1 MNLTRTE
8 FFQELVSTG
17 LKHRYGKKLTPKQIG
32 PNKFLCSKAPAQ
44 LFLERKKIID
54 GGFVDHYLIAF
65 WIFNMRARLEGIEFW
80 ARGATPS
87 SIVCYCLG
95 LTEIDPMKYGLHYS
109 RFVNE
114 QPPKFQF
121 DVEKSRYDDFLRLAE
136 DTLEAELKANPNLD
150 IQSVRES
157 IMDNITP
164 VEYLSKKEERPLPKN
179 IDDELAR
186 YALTFPDTMELY
198 DEYTR
203 RKSDGQW
210 TKYGLKVD
218 KILAPTCGIVVFQE
232 QMLDILCQIFHVN
245 SSKANNIRLSI
256 QRKDTEQVEAYKKEI
271 FSNLDNITE
280 KKAELIW
287 QILTSNPRA
296 FLKAHAVSH
305 VLATYRYAMK

>member
-17 LKHRYGKKLTPKQIG
+17 LKHRYGKKLTSKQIG

-44 LFLERKKIID
+44 LVLELKKIID

-65 WIFNMRARLEGIEFW
+65 WIFNMRARSEGIEFW
-80 ARGATPS
+80 ARGAMPS

-95 LTEIDPMKYGLHYS
+95 LTEIDPLKYSLHYS
-109 RFVNE
+109 RLVNE

-121 DVEKSRYDDFLRLAE
+121 DVESSRYDEFLRIAE
-136 DTLEAELKANPNLD
+136 DTLEAELKANPKLD
-150 IQSVRES
+150 IQSIKES
-157 IMDNITP
+157 IMGNITP
-164 VEYLSKKEERPLPKN
+164 MDYLTKKEKRSLPKN

-203 RKSDGQW
+203 RKADGLW
-210 TKYGLKVD
+210 TKHRSKVD
-218 KILAPTCGIVVFQE
+218 KILAPTCGIVAYQE

-256 QRKDTEQVEAYKKEI
+256 QREDTEQVEAYKKEI

-305 VLATYRYAMK
+305 VLAAYRYAM